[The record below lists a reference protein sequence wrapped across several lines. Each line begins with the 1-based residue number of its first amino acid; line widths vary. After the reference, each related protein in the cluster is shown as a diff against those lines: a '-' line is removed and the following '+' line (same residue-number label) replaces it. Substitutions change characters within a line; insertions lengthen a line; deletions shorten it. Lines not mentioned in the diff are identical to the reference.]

1 MAQPDIIIV
10 EDDAL
15 VGEISQSILTDA
27 GYAVQWVQDSRE
39 AEAAIKAAMPRLVI
53 TDIMMPGITGMDI
66 CKGLKSEPQLKH
78 IKVLVVSAKSFEAEK
93 RRAYMFGADGFL
105 PKPFSAKLMLETVMG
120 MIQAPAK

>member
-10 EDDAL
+10 EDDDL
-15 VGEISQSILTDA
+15 VGEISSSILTEA

-39 AEAAIKAAMPRLVI
+39 AEAAIKAGMPRLVI

-66 CKGLKSEPQLKH
+66 CKGIKSEPQLSG

-93 RRAYMFGADGFL
+93 RRAFMFGADGFL
-105 PKPFSAKLMLETVMG
+105 PKPFNAQLMLDTVKG
-120 MIQAPAK
+120 LIAGPAK